1 MLGENHSVHKEFP
14 ESKELIDKL
23 MVENLHF
30 HKLVKQYDALDK
42 DIRKLE
48 LKNLPIDDMSFK
60 KLKVQRSYLRDEIY
74 QLLR

>member
-48 LKNLPIDDMSFK
+48 LKNLPIDDMAFK
-60 KLKVQRSYLRDEIY
+60 KLKIQRSHLRDEIY